1 MEAVDRPKLASSY
14 ISHPL
19 KTRRQACFRFA
30 LHRRLKRALGN
41 EGAVGAAAAGS
52 DDERGANG
60 SRVARTCNRQLS
72 RLTPLHLPRAPASSR
87 PCFFR
92 VCAKATETAV
102 TDVAG
107 IRLRARMP
115 FAGFRAQTLV
125 RGNAALAFGSFS
137 S

>member
-1 MEAVDRPKLASSY
+1 MANGVRGRRVEAVDRPKLASSY

-41 EGAVGAAAAGS
+41 EGAVGAAGAGS

-87 PCFFR
+87 PCFFPGL
-92 VCAKATETAV
+92 CEG
-102 TDVAG
+102 DG
-107 IRLRARMP
+107 N
-115 FAGFRAQTLV
+115 
-125 RGNAALAFGSFS
+125 RGNRCRGYSVTRQDAVRRISCSDARPG
-137 S
+137 